1 MTKSRSD
8 RLDAF
13 DAVNLLCLT
22 LALAQPRNLLAFWNV
37 LARDIAFCAQGTLAL
52 AKPRNLLAFWNGL
65 ARDVAFCAQG
75 TGILFFP
82 SFLLVLMGKRSVAA
96 SEE

>member
-13 DAVNLLCLT
+13 DAVNLLCL
-22 LALAQPRNLLAFWNV
+22 
-37 LARDIAFCAQGTLAL
+37 TLAL

-75 TGILFFP
+75 TGILFPP
-82 SFLLVLMGKRSVAA
+82 SILLILIGKGSVAA